1 MKEIKAPALSD
12 GKEIDSDKKNRGLS
26 SLANAIALLKT
37 FNEKEVELG
46 ISELSKRLGVAK
58 STVHR
63 MATTLVTGGLLEK
76 NPENDK
82 YRLGLTLFSLGGLVR
97 RRLDVPSVA
106 RPILQELKS
115 ELNETVLL
123 AILDGQEVVY
133 LFHFESTHAIRMQ
146 SDIGV
151 RKSALCTGEGQV
163 ILAYSSEQVVEQALA
178 EGLPQYTKHTITDPE
193 LFRIK
198 LQKIRAQGYCVED
211 QESEVGMRC
220 IAAPIF
226 NMNGEVVAGMGLAGP
241 IHRMDDDTVGRYA
254 PYVMDTA
261 RAVSQRLGYRPL

>member
-1 MKEIKAPALSD
+1 
-12 GKEIDSDKKNRGLS
+12 
-26 SLANAIALLKT
+26 
-37 FNEKEVELG
+37 
-46 ISELSKRLGVAK
+46 
-58 STVHR
+58 

-82 YRLGLTLFSLGGLVR
+82 YRLGLALFSLGGLVR

-123 AILDGQEVVY
+123 GILDGREVVY

-163 ILAYSSEQVVEQALA
+163 ILAYSSDREVEEALA
-178 EGLPQYTKHTITDPE
+178 DGLPRHTEYTITNPD
-193 LFRIK
+193 LFREK
-198 LQKIRAQGYCVED
+198 LQRIRAQGYCIED

-226 NMNGEVVAGMGLAGP
+226 NMSGEVIAGMGLAGP
-241 IHRMDDDTVGRYA
+241 IHRMEDEVVSRYV

-261 RAVSQRLGYRPL
+261 RAVSQRLGYRPM